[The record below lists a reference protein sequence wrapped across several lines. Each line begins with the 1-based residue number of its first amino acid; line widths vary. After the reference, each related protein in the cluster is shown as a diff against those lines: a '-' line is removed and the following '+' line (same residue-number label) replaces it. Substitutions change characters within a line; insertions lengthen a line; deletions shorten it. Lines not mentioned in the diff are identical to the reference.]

1 MGIRQLAHSIT
12 NCCRVKCEDKI
23 LVDIHTHHPR
33 PDVISPTMV
42 GVHPWDAERGYTL
55 PDFSHCDIIGETGL
69 DYACAVDKATQ
80 ERLFRAHLEVA
91 ERLQKP
97 VVLHTVRAFE
107 PTIKTLAD
115 YDIKGVVFHGFT
127 GSIQQVDEAIKRGYY
142 LSFGDRSL
150 RSAKTR
156 QAIASTPLDRLFC
169 ETDDNASLDI
179 ADIYAEVAK
188 IKGITFAELEK
199 TINENYKRLFR
210 R

>member
-1 MGIRQLAHSIT
+1 MNEVI
-12 NCCRVKCEDKI
+12 KI

-42 GVHPWDAERGYTL
+42 GTHPWDAERGYTL

-69 DYACAVDKATQ
+69 DYACAVDKAAQGT
-80 ERLFRAHLEVA
+80 LFRVHLEAA

-107 PTIKTLAD
+107 PTIKILAD

-127 GSIQQVDEAIKRGYY
+127 GSTQQVNEAIKHGYY

-199 TINENYKRLFR
+199 TINETYKRLFR
-210 R
+210 L

>member
-1 MGIRQLAHSIT
+1 MNEVI
-12 NCCRVKCEDKI
+12 KI

-69 DYACAVDKATQ
+69 DYACAVDKAAQGT
-80 ERLFRAHLEVA
+80 LFRVHLEAA

-107 PTIKTLAD
+107 PTIKILAD
-115 YDIKGVVFHGFT
+115 YDIKGVVFHGFI
-127 GSIQQVDEAIKRGYY
+127 GSTQQVNEAIKPGYY

-210 R
+210 L

>member
-1 MGIRQLAHSIT
+1 MNEVI
-12 NCCRVKCEDKI
+12 KI

-69 DYACAVDKATQ
+69 DYACAVDKAAQGT
-80 ERLFRAHLEVA
+80 LFRVHLEAA

-107 PTIKTLAD
+107 PTIKILAD

-127 GSIQQVDEAIKRGYY
+127 GSEQQAKEAIKRGYY
-142 LSFGDRSL
+142 LSFGERSL

-156 QAIASTPLDRLFC
+156 QAIASTPLERLFC
-169 ETDDNASLDI
+169 ETDDNPALDI
-179 ADIYAEVAK
+179 TDIYAEVAE
-188 IKGITFAELEK
+188 IKDTTIAELK
-199 TINENYKRLFR
+199 RVTYENYKFLFR
-210 R
+210 L

>member
-1 MGIRQLAHSIT
+1 M
-12 NCCRVKCEDKI
+12 NNEKKI

-33 PDVISPTMV
+33 PDVLSPTMA
-42 GVHPWDAERGYTL
+42 GIHPWVTERDHAL
-55 PDFSHCDIIGETGL
+55 PDFSTCDIIGETGL
-69 DYACAVDKATQ
+69 DFACEVDKATQ
-80 ERLFRAHLEVA
+80 ERLFRSHLEAA

-107 PTIKTLAD
+107 PTIKILAD
-115 YDIKGVVFHGFT
+115 YDIKGIVFHGFT
-127 GSIQQVDEAIKRGYY
+127 GSIQQVNEAIKRGYY